1 MCRTWRGG
9 DESGTGSSKGNRRRW
24 WNLLGG
30 FGHVCGRLKIEC
42 LASEAEL
49 LLAQLALL
57 HAVPQRELCTC
68 SYDVLRNTGLAF
80 RQPRQVGG
88 RCLDKLDNQ

>member
-1 MCRTWRGG
+1 MEEVQGRLPLQAFLARADG
-9 DESGTGSSKGNRRRW
+9 W

-42 LASEAEL
+42 LASEADL